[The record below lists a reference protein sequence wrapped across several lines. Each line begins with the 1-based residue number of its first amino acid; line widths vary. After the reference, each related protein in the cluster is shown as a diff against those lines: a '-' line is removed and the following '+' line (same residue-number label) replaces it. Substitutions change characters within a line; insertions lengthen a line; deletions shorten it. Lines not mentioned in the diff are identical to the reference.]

1 MAFLIARELCRLRE
15 RNDYDR
21 KAPAIE
27 FRLERGHL
35 AEVLLAR
42 QSGQMP
48 EKDQQS
54 IINEVLSQ
62 DGASAAEVV

>member
-1 MAFLIARELCRLRE
+1 
-15 RNDYDR
+15 
-21 KAPAIE
+21 
-27 FRLERGHL
+27 LERGHL